1 MDGVLVVDALVP
13 VLAVA
18 LLAPLVVGLL
28 PRLPVPQVVLLLAG
42 GILIGPEV
50 LGLSSPSGVQ
60 VLADVGL
67 GFVFLLAGYEVDLR
81 LFREDAGRRA
91 VVAWTVSVVLA
102 LGVVALL
109 ATAGLVQAFV
119 PVALGLTTTA
129 LGTLLPVLRENGLL
143 SGRLGRYLLAAGG
156 VGELFPVLAIAL
168 LLGAQNRFT
177 ALASLGAVAVLA
189 VLLALARRAVRD
201 GGRLATV
208 VLLGQHETA
217 QITLR
222 ATILLLIT
230 LIAVTDE
237 FHLDAVLGAF
247 LAGVVLRRWAAG
259 ASPVLES
266 KLDAVGYGFFI
277 PVFFVYSGMSLDLHS
292 IAEAPLRVAL
302 FLALMLA
309 VRGAPALLVY
319 RGVLTWRQRSQTALV
334 TATALPVLVA
344 LAEIGVRNGT
354 MLREN
359 AAALVGA
366 GVLTVLVFPALAVA
380 FGRPAPA
387 PAGSSARRPGR
398 PAEQAP
404 LEGTGDQQQE
414 EPEVVDRRDE
424 HPQDEGHDDG
434 RRRDQARHGRR
445 RARP

>member
-1 MDGVLVVDALVP
+1 MDGVLVVDALVA
-13 VLAVA
+13 VLAVS
-18 LLAPLVVGLL
+18 LLAPLLVGLL

-42 GILIGPEV
+42 GILIGPQV
-50 LGLSSPSGVQ
+50 LGLSSPDGVA

-91 VVAWTVSVVLA
+91 VVAWSVSLVLA

-109 ATAGLVQAFV
+109 AAGGLVRAFV
-119 PVALGLTTTA
+119 TVALGLTTTA

-168 LLGAQNRFT
+168 FLGSQNRFT

-189 VLLALARRAVRD
+189 VLLGLARRAVRE

-222 ATILLLIT
+222 ATVLLLIT

-247 LAGVVLRRWAAG
+247 LAGVVLRRWAG
-259 ASPVLES
+259 GDSPVLES

-277 PVFFVYSGMSLDLHS
+277 PVFFVYSGMALDLHS
-292 IAEAPLRVAL
+292 IAEAPLRVVL
-302 FLALMLA
+302 FFALMAA
-309 VRGAPALLVY
+309 VRGLPALLVY
-319 RGVLTWRQRSQTALV
+319 RGVLPWRQRGQTALV

-344 LAEIGVRNGT
+344 LAEIGLRNGT
-354 MLREN
+354 MLPEN

-366 GVLTVLVFPALAVA
+366 GVLTVLLFPALAVA
-380 FGRPAPA
+380 LGPAA
-387 PAGSSARRPGR
+387 PEPVDQPRRGS
-398 PAEQAP
+398 
-404 LEGTGDQQQE
+404 
-414 EPEVVDRRDE
+414 
-424 HPQDEGHDDG
+424 
-434 RRRDQARHGRR
+434 RRRSSGPVRNSRK
-445 RARP
+445 RAR

>member
-1 MDGVLVVDALVP
+1 VDGVLVVDALVP

-18 LLAPLVVGLL
+18 LLAPLLVGLL

-42 GILIGPEV
+42 GILIGPQV
-50 LGLSSPSGVQ
+50 LGLSAPDGVR

-91 VVAWTVSVVLA
+91 VVAWCVSLVLA

-109 ATAGLVQAFV
+109 AAAGLVRAFV

-168 LLGAQNRFT
+168 FLGSQNRFT

-189 VLLALARRAVRD
+189 VLLGLGRRAVRD

-208 VLLGQHETA
+208 VALGQHETA

-222 ATILLLIT
+222 ATMLLLIT
-230 LIAVTDE
+230 LIAVTDQ

-247 LAGVVLRRWAAG
+247 LAGVVLRRWAG
-259 ASPVLES
+259 GDSPVLES

-292 IAEAPLRVAL
+292 IAEAPLRVVL
-302 FLALMLA
+302 FLALMVA
-309 VRGAPALLVY
+309 VRGLPALVVY
-319 RGVLTWRQRSQTALV
+319 RGVLPWRQRCQTALV

-344 LAEIGVRNGT
+344 LAEIGLRNGT
-354 MLREN
+354 MLPEN

-366 GVLTVLVFPALAVA
+366 GVLTVLLFPAMAVA
-380 FGRPAPA
+380 LGRSAPGPGGQPAV
-387 PAGSSARRPGR
+387 PAGRGS
-398 PAEQAP
+398 
-404 LEGTGDQQQE
+404 
-414 EPEVVDRRDE
+414 
-424 HPQDEGHDDG
+424 
-434 RRRDQARHGRR
+434 RRRSSGPVANSRK
-445 RARP
+445 RAK

>member
-1 MDGVLVVDALVP
+1 MDGVLVVDALVA
-13 VLAVA
+13 VLAVS

-28 PRLPVPQVVLLLAG
+28 PRLPVPQVVLLLVG
-42 GILIGPEV
+42 GILIGPQV
-50 LGLSSPSGVQ
+50 LGLSSPGGVR

-91 VVAWTVSVVLA
+91 VVAWLVSLVLA

-109 ATAGLVQAFV
+109 AAAGLVRAFV
-119 PVALGLTTTA
+119 PVALALTTTA
-129 LGTLLPVLRENGLL
+129 LGTLLPVLRENRLL

-168 LLGAQNRFT
+168 FLGSQNRFT
-177 ALASLGAVAVLA
+177 ALASMGAVAVLA
-189 VLLALARRAVRD
+189 VLLGLGRRAVRD

-222 ATILLLIT
+222 ATMLLLIT
-230 LIAVTDE
+230 LIAVTDQ

-247 LAGVVLRRWAAG
+247 LAGVVLRRWAG
-259 ASPVLES
+259 EGSPVLES

-292 IAEAPLRVAL
+292 IAEAPLRVVL
-302 FLALMLA
+302 FFVLMFA
-309 VRGAPALLVY
+309 VRGLPALVVY
-319 RGVLTWRQRSQTALV
+319 RGVLPWRQRGQTALV

-344 LAEIGVRNGT
+344 LAEIGLRNGT
-354 MLREN
+354 MLPQN

-366 GVLTVLVFPALAVA
+366 GVLTVLLFPALAVA
-380 FGRPAPA
+380 LGPEQPEGQPAVPAPR
-387 PAGSSARRPGR
+387 GN
-398 PAEQAP
+398 
-404 LEGTGDQQQE
+404 
-414 EPEVVDRRDE
+414 
-424 HPQDEGHDDG
+424 
-434 RRRDQARHGRR
+434 RRRSSGPVANSRR
-445 RARP
+445 RAR

>member
-1 MDGVLVVDALVP
+1 VDGVLVVDALVP

-18 LLAPLVVGLL
+18 LLAPLLVGLL

-42 GILIGPEV
+42 GILIGPQV
-50 LGLSSPSGVQ
+50 LGLSAPDGVR

-91 VVAWTVSVVLA
+91 VVAWCVSLVLA

-109 ATAGLVQAFV
+109 AAAGLVRAFV

-168 LLGAQNRFT
+168 FLGSQNRFT
-177 ALASLGAVAVLA
+177 ALASLGAVAALA
-189 VLLALARRAVRD
+189 VLLGLGRRAVRD

-208 VLLGQHETA
+208 VALGQHETA

-222 ATILLLIT
+222 ATMLLLIT
-230 LIAVTDE
+230 LIAVTDQ

-247 LAGVVLRRWAAG
+247 LAGVVLRRWAG
-259 ASPVLES
+259 GDSPVLES

-292 IAEAPLRVAL
+292 IAEAPLRVVL
-302 FLALMLA
+302 FLALMVA
-309 VRGAPALLVY
+309 VRGLPALVVY
-319 RGVLTWRQRSQTALV
+319 RGVLPWRQRGQTALV

-344 LAEIGVRNGT
+344 LAEIGLRNGT
-354 MLREN
+354 MLPGN

-366 GVLTVLVFPALAVA
+366 GVLTVLLFPAMAVA
-380 FGRPAPA
+380 LGRSAPGPGGQPAV
-387 PAGSSARRPGR
+387 PAGRGS
-398 PAEQAP
+398 
-404 LEGTGDQQQE
+404 
-414 EPEVVDRRDE
+414 
-424 HPQDEGHDDG
+424 
-434 RRRDQARHGRR
+434 RRRSSGPVANSRK
-445 RARP
+445 RAK

>member
-1 MDGVLVVDALVP
+1 VDTVLVVDDLVA

-18 LLAPLVVGLL
+18 LLAPVVVGLL

-42 GILIGPEV
+42 GILVGPSV
-50 LGLSSPSGVQ
+50 LGLSSPAGVQ
-60 VLADVGL
+60 VLSDVGL

-81 LFREDAGRRA
+81 LFRQDAGRRA
-91 VVAWTVSVVLA
+91 VLAWSVSLLLA
-102 LGVVALL
+102 LAVVGLL
-109 ATAGLVQAFV
+109 AAAGLVRAFV

-129 LGTLLPVLRENGLL
+129 LGTLLPVLREHGLL
-143 SGRLGRYLLAAGG
+143 TGRLGRYLLAAGG

-168 LLGAQNRFT
+168 FLGSQNRFA
-177 ALASLGAVAVLA
+177 ALVSLGAVGVLA
-189 VLLALARRAVRD
+189 VLLAVARRAVRED
-201 GGRLATV
+201 GRLARV

-222 ATILLLIT
+222 ATILLLIV

-247 LAGVVLRRWAAG
+247 LAGVVLRHWAGG
-259 ASPVLES
+259 ATPVLES

-292 IAEAPLRVAL
+292 IAEAPLRVLLL
-302 FLALMLA
+302 FALMLGC
-309 VRGAPALLVY
+309 RGLPALFVY
-319 RGVLTWRQRSQTALV
+319 RGVLPARQRVQTALV

-344 LAEIGVRNGT
+344 LSEIGLRNGT

-366 GVLTVLVFPALAVA
+366 GVLTVLLLPAVA
-380 FGRPAPA
+380 VALERPAAQPA
-387 PAGSSARRPGR
+387 DDRP
-398 PAEQAP
+398 P
-404 LEGTGDQQQE
+404 
-414 EPEVVDRRDE
+414 
-424 HPQDEGHDDG
+424 
-434 RRRDQARHGRR
+434 RRRSSGPVRKSRNS
-445 RARP
+445 P